1 MAAGKGSLS
10 CVGVGMMLGAHIGPR
25 ARATIEQ
32 ADVVFGAVS
41 DPLVELWLQQMHGD
55 VRSLQPYYAEGKS
68 RHDTYREMIEAML
81 AEVRAGRQVCGA
93 FYGHPGVFAR
103 VPHKAIAQA
112 RAEGFEAHMEPGVSA
127 EDCLYADLGIDP
139 GDVGCQ
145 HYEASQFLFYRRRV
159 DPSAYLVL
167 WQVGVVGDRTVTR
180 FNTGPAYRRL
190 LVERLAEDYPAGHV
204 VTLYEAATVAIAA
217 PRMEQLPLSRLA
229 EADLRMQTT
238 MVVPPAVALRRD
250 EAMMEKIRR
259 LDDGVQAR
267 VERAR
272 TGEEDAASDDH
283 VDTPRGDAAI
293 PPHLPSCAA
302 ADRHAGDHSIA

>member
-41 DPLVELWLQQMHGD
+41 DPLVELWLQQMHRD

-68 RHDTYREMIEAML
+68 RHDTYREMIEAIL

-103 VPHKAIAQA
+103 VPHQAIAQA

-145 HYEASQFLFYRRRV
+145 HYEASQFLFYRRRI

-167 WQVGVVGDRTVTR
+167 WQVGVVGDRTVRR
-180 FNTGPAYRRL
+180 FSTGPAYRRL

-217 PRMEQLPLSRLA
+217 PRMEHLPLSRLA
-229 EADLRMQTT
+229 EAELRMQTT
-238 MVVPPAVALRRD
+238 MVVPPAIALRRD

-259 LDDGVQAR
+259 LDGGARAR
-267 VERAR
+267 VGCAR
-272 TGEEDAASDDH
+272 TGEDDVESDDH
-283 VDTPRGDAAI
+283 VDLPRRDAAVAPCQQSRTGI
-293 PPHLPSCAA
+293 
-302 ADRHAGDHSIA
+302 DHSIA